1 MENQKGL
8 IELKY
13 KLKTEFEQKRHEFI
27 MLELQEAGK
36 RGVKI
41 INRGD

>member
-1 MENQKGL
+1 MESQKEL
-8 IELKY
+8 IVIKY
-13 KLKTEFEQKRHEFI
+13 KLKTEFEQKRHDFI

-36 RGVKI
+36 KGIKI